1 MPRNCK
7 AEFGGIEKADS
18 GECVREAREIQL
30 FKETSR
36 TISVIQ
42 IDVNNFLLRG
52 AASFNSLRNLSVLC
66 VSAFSAFSVGHIE
79 HTQRTETSASFKF
92 VGSV

>member
-1 MPRNCK
+1 MPRNWK
-7 AEFGGIEKADS
+7 AEFGGFEKADS

-52 AASFNSLRNLSVLC
+52 AASFNSLRRRVEPYRQSRLS
-66 VSAFSAFSVGHIE
+66 
-79 HTQRTETSASFKF
+79 
-92 VGSV
+92 